1 VFRIRIGLRTTGLAG
16 LDPDTDPSRPKL
28 SPKRKK
34 LKNFIFEEFSVELEA
49 SLECPLLG
57 FKKTFM
63 TVFIQIFFFVLKK
76 IMVWIRI
83 PGCSQ
88 SLDPDLAEWLGPDPD
103 SVNADP
109 KHCILVHSLKYVT
122 KAGKL
127 QNLRKHTSSCAI
139 CFIS

>member
-1 VFRIRIGLRTTGLAG
+1 LRTTGLAG

-34 LKNFIFEEFSVELEA
+34 LKKFIFEEFSVELEA

-76 IMVWIRI
+76 NH
-83 PGCSQ
+83 G
-88 SLDPDLAEWLGPDPD
+88 LDPDSGMQSKPGSRFSRMVRSGSGFSECGSETL
-103 SVNADP
+103 
-109 KHCILVHSLKYVT
+109 
-122 KAGKL
+122 
-127 QNLRKHTSSCAI
+127 HTRT
-139 CFIS
+139 